1 MHRRAQAL
9 LIGVAVVMGLLAV
22 VTSLIIDKRLVDP
35 DGFLGPSWVRLPGM
49 LVGAFLIDI
58 VPRVIWAAGTNRAQ
72 MREVARERVRTHWN
86 RERITLVVVGLV
98 SFYVTYVSYRNLKS
112 FLPFVLGD
120 DKFDRAL
127 HQLDRWLFSGNEP
140 AIILHNLLGAGFTAH
155 TLSFIYLWFLP
166 LVPLMLIG
174 WLTWSERVSFGY
186 WFVSAQVLAWTLGT
200 LSYYLLPTQGP
211 GFFYPWLYEDLADT
225 GTTTLMDSLSFGR
238 KVVFRRGIEDVQS
251 VAGFASL
258 HTAITLLFALMAQY
272 TIQKRWVHW
281 LVWINFGLTI
291 IATLYFGWHYIADD
305 IGGIVIALVSF
316 RVGAWAAEIDFSWR
330 PRQGSLDVE
339 QPSEQ
344 SPDHGVT

>member
-1 MHRRAQAL
+1 
-9 LIGVAVVMGLLAV
+9 MGLLAV
-22 VTSLIIDKRLVDP
+22 VTSLLVDKRLVDP

-49 LVGAFLIDI
+49 LLAAFLIDL
-58 VPRVIWAAGTNRAQ
+58 VPRTLWAAGTNRSQVMAI
-72 MREVARERVRTHWN
+72 ARERVRTHWD
-86 RERITLVVVGLV
+86 RERVTLVVVGLV

-112 FLPFVLGD
+112 FLPFVLGEG
-120 DKFDRAL
+120 KYDRVL
-127 HQLDRWLFSGNEP
+127 HRLDQWLFFGNEP
-140 AIILHNLLGAGFTAH
+140 AIILHNVLGSSFTAH

-174 WLTWSERVSFGY
+174 WLTWSQRVDFGY
-186 WFVSAQVLAWTLGT
+186 WFVCAQVLAWTLGT

-225 GTTTLMDSLSFGR
+225 GTTTLMESLFRGR
-238 KVVFRRGIEDVQS
+238 VWVLNRDIDEVQS

-281 LVWINFGLTI
+281 VVWINFALTI
-291 IATLYFGWHYIADD
+291 VATLYFGWHYIADD
-305 IGGIVIALVSF
+305 IGGIVIALVAF

-330 PRQGSLDVE
+330 RK
-339 QPSEQ
+339 PSEVASEVSL
-344 SPDHGVT
+344 SPADHR